1 MHLRP
6 PSVDH
11 GIMSFVWAFL
21 LGVLLWAFM
30 LGIGISKA
38 TSFIIAA
45 LVACGIFL
53 YVRFYGEDEPRRRAP
68 R

>member
-1 MHLRP
+1 
-6 PSVDH
+6 
-11 GIMSFVWAFL
+11 
-21 LGVLLWAFM
+21 M

-53 YVRFYGEDEPRRRAP
+53 YVRFYGEDEPRRRSS